1 LTPPIPSSKK
11 EHHMT
16 KSKKSKSKKSSVKRF
31 NMEVSS
37 TELRAM
43 HAAAKAKGLTMSA
56 WVRNVVRKAMI

>member
-1 LTPPIPSSKK
+1 
-11 EHHMT
+11 MT

-31 NMEVSS
+31 NMQVSS

-56 WVRNVVRKAMI
+56 WVRSVVRKAMG